1 MTVWT
6 DTLLVFVL
14 LGDFF
19 LLGSSRI
26 RASIRTV
33 AAQGFFL
40 GFLPLLVQ
48 QGAETPRA
56 LFLFAAGIGL
66 RGVAFPWLLF
76 RAQRAVM
83 VRREAEPFVGFTASL
98 LAGTLGLVLC
108 FWLGARL
115 PLPRP
120 AASVSSLVVP
130 VAFFSIFTGLF
141 LIVGRKTA
149 LAQVLGYLVIENGIY
164 AFGVSQAL
172 VEPLLVEMGI
182 LLDAFAAVFVMGITI
197 FHISREFDNIDVDRL
212 ASLKD
217 WEP

>member
-33 AAQGFFL
+33 AAQGLLL

-48 QGAETPRA
+48 EGAETPRA
-56 LFLFAAGIGL
+56 VFLFAVGIGL

-83 VRREAEPFVGFTASL
+83 VRREAEPFVGFTPSL

-130 VAFFSIFTGLF
+130 VAFFTIFTGLF

-197 FHISREFDNIDVDRL
+197 FHISREFDNIDVDQL